1 MKMVQTD
8 VCQSQQEVQ
17 QEEAYSEVLE
27 VSKFSVYFFYNR
39 WCQEQ
44 TALIICFLNI
54 VMLVHP

>member
-27 VSKFSVYFFYNR
+27 VSKFSVYFFTTDDAKNK
-39 WCQEQ
+39 
-44 TALIICFLNI
+44 LL
-54 VMLVHP
+54 